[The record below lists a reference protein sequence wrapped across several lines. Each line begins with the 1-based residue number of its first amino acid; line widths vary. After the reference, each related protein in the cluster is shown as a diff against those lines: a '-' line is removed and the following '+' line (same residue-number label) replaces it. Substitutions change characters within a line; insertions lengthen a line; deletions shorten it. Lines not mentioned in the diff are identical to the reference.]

1 MSDDAARFEAVFFD
15 LDGTLV
21 SERMGVREARC
32 AVGSELVRRGLTT
45 VAPKGF
51 ADAVAHVVVDVLRE
65 NGGQWPPWFDMA
77 GWFARALKRI
87 DCELDPDSAAFAGV
101 LAIYADERIERA
113 AAIPGALE
121 AVVAARRHGPVCVI
135 TNFTDGDMQRRKIAS
150 AGLEGQFDALFISGE
165 VGCAKPDPEIFRHAA
180 RQLGVD
186 VTRTV
191 HIGNSVISD
200 VEGALAAGAAAVLV
214 EEGSRPRPDG
224 LDEAVVWCEDLA
236 AVVRWLEG

>member
-1 MSDDAARFEAVFFD
+1 MSGDAARFEAVFFD

-45 VAPKGF
+45 VAPDRF
-51 ADAVAHVVVDVLRE
+51 ADAVAHVVADVLRE

-87 DCELDPDSAAFAGV
+87 GCELDPDSAAFAGV

-113 AAIPGALE
+113 TGIPDALE
-121 AVVAARRHGPVCVI
+121 AVVAARRHGPVGVI
-135 TNFTDGDMQRRKIAS
+135 TNFTDGDLQRRKIAS
-150 AGLEGQFDALFISGE
+150 AGLEDQFDALFISGE
-165 VGCAKPDPEIFRHAA
+165 VGCAKPDPEIFRYAA

-200 VEGALAAGAAAVLV
+200 VDGALAAGAAAVLV

-224 LDEAVVWCEDLA
+224 LDEAVVWCKDLA

>member
-1 MSDDAARFEAVFFD
+1 MSDDTARFEAVFFD

-21 SERMGVREARC
+21 SERVGVREARS
-32 AVGSELVRRGLTT
+32 AAGSELVRRGLTT
-45 VAPKGF
+45 VAPDRF
-51 ADAVAHVVVDVLRE
+51 ADTVEQVVADVLRE
-65 NGGQWPPWFDMA
+65 NGGQWPPWFDKA
-77 GWFARALKRI
+77 GWLARALKRI
-87 DCELDPDSAAFAGV
+87 GCELDPDSAAFAGA
-101 LAIYADERIERA
+101 LAVYADERIERA
-113 AAIPGALE
+113 TAIPGALE
-121 AVVAARRHGPVCVI
+121 AIVAGRRHGPVGVI
-135 TNFTDGDMQRRKIAS
+135 TNFIDADMQRRKIAS

-180 RQLGVD
+180 RELGVD

-191 HIGNSVISD
+191 HIGNSVVSD

-236 AVVRWLEG
+236 EVVRWLEG

>member
-1 MSDDAARFEAVFFD
+1 MSDNTARFEAVFFD

-21 SERMGVREARC
+21 SERVGVREARC
-32 AVGSELVRRGLTT
+32 AAGSELVRRGLTT
-45 VAPKGF
+45 VAPDGF
-51 ADAVAHVVVDVLRE
+51 ADTVEQVVADVLRE
-65 NGGQWPPWFDMA
+65 NGGQWPPWFDKA
-77 GWFARALKRI
+77 GWLARALKRI
-87 DCELDPDSAAFAGV
+87 GCELDPDSAAFAGA
-101 LAIYADERIERA
+101 LAVYADQRIERA
-113 AAIPGALE
+113 TAIPGALE
-121 AVVAARRHGPVCVI
+121 AIVAGRRHGPVGVI
-135 TNFTDGDMQRRKIAS
+135 TNFIDTDMQRRKIAS

-180 RQLGVD
+180 RELGVN

-200 VEGALAAGAAAVLV
+200 VDGALAAGAAAVLV

-236 AVVRWLEG
+236 EVVRWLAE

>member
-1 MSDDAARFEAVFFD
+1 MSGGAARFEAVFFD

-21 SERMGVREARC
+21 SERVGVREARC

-45 VAPKGF
+45 VAPEGF
-51 ADAVAHVVVDVLRE
+51 ADAVAQVVADVLRE

-87 DCELDPDSAAFAGV
+87 GCELDPESAAFAGV

-113 AAIPGALE
+113 TAIPGALE
-121 AVVAARRHGPVCVI
+121 AVVAARRHGPVGLI

-150 AGLEGQFDALFISGE
+150 AGLEGQFDALFVSGE
-165 VGCAKPDPEIFRHAA
+165 VGCAKPDPEIFRYAA

-200 VEGALAAGAAAVLV
+200 VDGALAAGAAAVLV
-214 EEGSRPRPDG
+214 EEGSRPRRDG